1 MQGIKLT
8 EKNGKTTHFLNSEYH
23 YENGDIIITEYD
35 ADNIEINKH
44 YIPENEVKEIK
55 YEG

>member
-8 EKNGKTTHFLNSEYH
+8 KTNGKTTHFLRAEHY
-23 YENGDIIITEYD
+23 YENNSVVIVEYD

-44 YIPENEVKEIK
+44 YIPESEVKEIK